1 MRKSKEFLKLAGVIS
16 GIIVGLGAL
25 YYLFPFTVFSG
36 IEEASRMIREARSR
50 IMFFDLAARESEQNE
65 KRILGEEK
73 VLEAVHAAFLDRGE
87 PLQFIESI
95 ELIARNTGVHLSLDL
110 LGEGE
115 EPAFRLTVLGSA
127 FNAFNFLKKAENAP
141 IIFSVQQMVVDRLR
155 PEEASA
161 VIPAKNLKTSPEVR
175 MVILLKGLTAK

>member
-1 MRKSKEFLKLAGVIS
+1 MTKSKEFLKLAGVIS

-25 YYLFPFTVFSG
+25 YYLFPFTVFNG
-36 IEEASRMIREARSR
+36 IEDASRMIREARSR

-65 KRILGEEK
+65 KRVVGEEK

-115 EPAFRLTVLGSA
+115 EPAFRLTILGSA
-127 FNAFNFLKKAENAP
+127 FNVFNFLKKVENAP
-141 IIFSVQQMVVDRLR
+141 IILTVQQMIVDRLR
-155 PEEASA
+155 AEEANA
-161 VIPAKNLKTSPEVR
+161 VAFAKNIKIAPEVR
-175 MVILLKGLTAK
+175 MVILVRGLTAK